1 MSWSRTLKIRQML
14 RAQIEAGEPI
24 ALLFSDIR
32 GFTALTAQ
40 EGDSFAYRLARQHDE
55 IIQGRIDEYGIV
67 VKSLGDGIMAA
78 FETPVAA
85 IRAAVEVQQAIRARN
100 RSEPDEPIDVG
111 IGIASGTPVMS
122 DIDFIGHS
130 VNMAQRL
137 SAASKSGQI
146 LITDAVRDA
155 VTLPPELSTTP
166 VRQRVLKGIGLVRAY
181 EVLWL
186 EEVMRVSD
194 RRDLV
199 TAIVTKQGTMVFE
212 LAKETKLDV
221 HTAVESLRS
230 ARGDEEGVVP
240 AFLQRM
246 TARWLQWLV
255 RSSYGSPDVWRE
267 VAVDAVVMRYRA
279 GVLRLRIPSGTVK
292 LRGVRPEDADRLRVT
307 LETGRPERPGDLSE
321 A

>member
-14 RAQIEAGEPI
+14 RTQIEAGEPI

-40 EGDSFAYRLARQHDE
+40 EGDRAAYRLSRQHDE
-55 IIQGRIDEYGIV
+55 IIQERIDEYGIV

-78 FETPVAA
+78 FETPLAA
-85 IRAAVEVQQAIRARN
+85 VQAAVEVQQAIRLRN
-100 RSEPDEPIDVG
+100 RATPDEPIDVG

-146 LITDAVRDA
+146 LITDAVRDT
-155 VTLPPELSTTP
+155 VSLPAELSVAP
-166 VRQRVLKGIGLVRAY
+166 VRQRVLKGIGAVRAY

-186 EEVMRVSD
+186 EEVARLSD

-199 TAIVTKQGTMVFE
+199 TVIVTRQGTVVFE
-212 LAKETKLDV
+212 LAKETKQDV
-221 HTAVESLRS
+221 HAAIESLRS
-230 ARGDEEGVVP
+230 ARSEEEGVAS
-240 AFLQRM
+240 AFLQRL
-246 TARWLQWLV
+246 TARWLRWLI
-255 RSSYGSPDVWRE
+255 RSSYGVADVARE
-267 VAVDAVVMRYRA
+267 VPMREVSMTYRA
-279 GVLRLRIPSGTVK
+279 GMLRLRIPAGTVL
-292 LRGVRPEDADRLRVT
+292 LRGIRPTDAERLRAA
-307 LETGRPERPGDLSE
+307 LDAPS
-321 A
+321 AM

>member
-1 MSWSRTLKIRQML
+1 MSWSRTLKIRQLL

-32 GFTALTAQ
+32 GFTALTAKA
-40 EGDSFAYRLARQHDE
+40 GDRAAYRLSQQHDE
-55 IIQGRIDEYGIV
+55 IIQERIDEYGIV

-78 FETPVAA
+78 FETPLAA
-85 IRAAVEVQQAIRARN
+85 IRAAVRIQQAMRSRN
-100 RSEPDEPIDVG
+100 RSAPDEPIDVG
-111 IGIASGTPVMS
+111 IGVASGTPVMS

-155 VTLPPELSTTP
+155 VSLPPDLSATP
-166 VRQRVLKGIGLVRAY
+166 VRRRVLKGIGPVDAY

-186 EEVMRVSD
+186 EEVVRISD

-199 TAIVTKQGTMVFE
+199 TAIVTEQGTIVFE
-212 LAKETKLDV
+212 RAKETKQDV
-221 HTAVESLRS
+221 HVAIDSLRS
-230 ARGDEEGVVP
+230 ARGDEEGVLS

-255 RSSYGSPDVWRE
+255 RSSYGAPGVARE
-267 VAVDAVVMRYRA
+267 VPIGAVSMRYRA
-279 GVLRLRIPSGTVK
+279 GVLRLRTPDGTVK
-292 LRGVRPEDADRLRVT
+292 MTGVRPTDADRLRVALST
-307 LETGRPERPGDLSE
+307 ASSET
-321 A
+321 